1 MKTRKFQINKTK
13 KQIQRTRTQLKE
25 EKKPLTG
32 GASQH
37 KAEVPQKKKNPKH
50 SGLEYSYVDI

>member
-37 KAEVPQKKKNPKH
+37 KAEVPQKKRTQNI
-50 SGLEYSYVDI
+50 VV